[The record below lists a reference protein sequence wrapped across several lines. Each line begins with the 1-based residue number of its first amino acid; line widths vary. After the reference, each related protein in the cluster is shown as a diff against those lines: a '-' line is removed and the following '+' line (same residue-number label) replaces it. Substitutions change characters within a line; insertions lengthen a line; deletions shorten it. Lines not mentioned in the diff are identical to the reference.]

1 MLYNSYNTASTEV
14 LHQIFKYK
22 EETRPLISP
31 SSLRGTIMSFY
42 SGWIHYVSKQQQQ
55 VLSNLP
61 FPKAVIA
68 GDCDRIFSFNNSISI
83 GKALSIIYLYLYL
96 DVEPYILKNQ
106 GHGLHNTAGKECWEI
121 MKNTINEGENN
132 KNNYELKKSFHKTT
146 CIIYYYYI
154 IYMCVRC

>member
-1 MLYNSYNTASTEV
+1 
-14 LHQIFKYK
+14 
-22 EETRPLISP
+22 
-31 SSLRGTIMSFY
+31 MSFY
-42 SGWIHYVSKQQQQ
+42 SGWIHYISKQQQQ

-132 KNNYELKKSFHKTT
+132 KNNYEFKKSFHKTT
-146 CIIYYYYI
+146 CTIYYYYI